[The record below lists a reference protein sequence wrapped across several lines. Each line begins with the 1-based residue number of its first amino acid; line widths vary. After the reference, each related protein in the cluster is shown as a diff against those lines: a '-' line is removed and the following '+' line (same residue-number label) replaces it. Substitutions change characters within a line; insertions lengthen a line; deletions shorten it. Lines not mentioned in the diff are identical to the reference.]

1 MADEFS
7 DNAEGLQSPA
17 TSAEAVDIS
26 STDHTFS
33 NTTRGIY
40 VGGTGNMIVTMAD
53 GQEVTFA
60 TIPAGTLLPIR
71 AASVTK
77 TGTTAT
83 TMVGLW

>member
-17 TSAEAVDIS
+17 TSAEEVDIS
-26 STDHTFS
+26 SEDHTFT

-40 VGGTGNMIVTMAD
+40 VGGTGDMTVTMLD

-60 TIPAGTLLPIR
+60 TIPAGTILPIR
-71 AASVTK
+71 AVSVTRA
-77 TGTTAT
+77 TTDAT